1 MLSRPFTARRL
12 RNPYAPS
19 KEGVS
24 LLANAQNSKTMTGAK
39 SIPLQ
44 VSEIELRYRSKVT
57 PSDRPKCTNS
67 QAAHGLFRD
76 WWDPDCMELF
86 EEFNVLLLDR
96 ANRAIGIYRASQ
108 GGTVGTVV
116 DPKLI
121 FGAAIKCRAESIVIA
136 HNHPS
141 GQLRASQADIT
152 ITNNLVQAGK
162 LLHIPVFDHIIL
174 SPEGGYYSFAD
185 DGLI

>member
-1 MLSRPFTARRL
+1 MSHAI
-12 RNPYAPS
+12 
-19 KEGVS
+19 
-24 LLANAQNSKTMTGAK
+24 
-39 SIPLQ
+39 IPKQ

-57 PSDRPKCTNS
+57 ASDRPECLTS
-67 QAAHGLFRD
+67 EASHELFRN
-76 WWDPDCMELF
+76 WWDADCMELF

-96 ANRAIGIYRASQ
+96 ANRAIGIYRASK
-108 GGTVGTVV
+108 GGTIGTVV

-121 FGAAIKCRAESIVIA
+121 FGAAIKCRAEGIILA

-141 GQLRASQADIT
+141 GQLRASQADIA
-152 ITNNLVQAGK
+152 ITNNMVQAGK
-162 LLHIPVFDHIIL
+162 LLHIPVLDHIII

>member
-1 MLSRPFTARRL
+1 MIRA
-12 RNPYAPS
+12 
-19 KEGVS
+19 G
-24 LLANAQNSKTMTGAK
+24 
-39 SIPLQ
+39 IPTQ
-44 VSEIELRYRSKVT
+44 VSEIELRYRSKVAA
-57 PSDRPKCTNS
+57 SDRPECLTS
-67 QAAHGLFRD
+67 ESAHELFRD
-76 WWDPDCMELF
+76 WWDADCMELF

-141 GQLRASQADIT
+141 GQLRASQADIVV
-152 ITNNLVQAGK
+152 TNNLKQAGK
-162 LLHIPVFDHIIL
+162 LLHIPLNDHIIL

>member
-1 MLSRPFTARRL
+1 MPSGHAKGRRQ

-24 LLANAQNSKTMTGAK
+24 LLANAQNPKQMSRAA
-39 SIPLQ
+39 IPQQ

-57 PSDRPKCTNS
+57 ASDRPECLTS
-67 QAAHGLFRD
+67 EAAHELFRN
-76 WWDPDCMELF
+76 WWDADCMELF

-96 ANRAIGIYRASQ
+96 AGRAIGIYRASQ

-116 DPKLI
+116 DPKLV
-121 FGAAIKCRAESIVIA
+121 FGAAIKCRAESIIIA

-141 GQLRASQADIT
+141 GQLRPSHADSAVT
-152 ITNNLVQAGK
+152 TKLVQAGK
-162 LLHIPVFDHIIL
+162 LLDIPVNDHIIL
-174 SPEGGYYSFAD
+174 SPEGGYYSFSD

>member
-1 MLSRPFTARRL
+1 
-12 RNPYAPS
+12 
-19 KEGVS
+19 
-24 LLANAQNSKTMTGAK
+24 MTGAK

-57 PSDRPKCTNS
+57 PSDRPECHTS
-67 QAAHGLFRD
+67 ETAHALFRD
-76 WWDPDCMELF
+76 WWDADCMELF

-108 GGTVGTVV
+108 GGTSGTVV
-116 DPKLI
+116 DPKLV

-141 GQLRASQADIT
+141 GQLRPSHADSAVT
-152 ITNNLVQAGK
+152 TKLVQAGK
-162 LLHIPVFDHIIL
+162 LLDIPVQDHLIL